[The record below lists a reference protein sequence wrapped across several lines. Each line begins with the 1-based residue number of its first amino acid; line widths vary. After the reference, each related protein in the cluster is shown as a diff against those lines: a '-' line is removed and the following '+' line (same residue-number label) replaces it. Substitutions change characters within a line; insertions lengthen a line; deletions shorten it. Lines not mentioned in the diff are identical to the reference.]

1 MLKSS
6 GTVVENTAQYENTM
20 NVQHFCERKYCT
32 EHTENRISF
41 CGGQTL
47 SQVECHLVSLFA
59 WRGKKKEIII
69 TAFVFE
75 VDPFAFEHLQSDV
88 NVVDLLQAADGW
100 QAELGRQTPI
110 LDEELHHTPG
120 NESHMRI
127 IFKNIHLQQV
137 MQQNVS
143 LLL

>member
-1 MLKSS
+1 MCNTSVK
-6 GTVVENTAQYENTM
+6 ENTAQNIQKIEFHS
-20 NVQHFCERKYCT
+20 VEGKHFLRLSVT
-32 EHTENRISF
+32 SF
-41 CGGQTL
+41 HC
-47 SQVECHLVSLFA
+47 SLGE
-59 WRGKKKEIII
+59 GKKKEIII

-75 VDPFAFEHLQSDV
+75 VDSFAFEHLQSDV
-88 NVVDLLQAADGW
+88 NIVDLLQAADGW

-110 LDEELHHTPG
+110 LDEELHHTAG
-120 NESHMRI
+120 SESHMRI